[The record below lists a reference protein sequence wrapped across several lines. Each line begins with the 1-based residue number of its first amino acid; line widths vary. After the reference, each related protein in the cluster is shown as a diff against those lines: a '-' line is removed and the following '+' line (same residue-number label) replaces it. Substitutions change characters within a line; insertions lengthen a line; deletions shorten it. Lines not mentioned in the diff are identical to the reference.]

1 MRKNAVRYGIA
12 AAAALLLVAV
22 MWTFRPSFS
31 PAEPERTPEEIAASI
46 HRKAIVIDTHVDIPG
61 LFGSEKYD
69 PGLRG
74 VLPVQVDL
82 PRMRE
87 GGLDAVFFVVYV
99 PQTERNAVGYAQA
112 ASAALEKFAAIRRMT
127 DDLYKDEIG
136 LALTAADIRALHEQG
151 KRIALIGIE
160 NGYSVATQP
169 ALLDFYYDLGARY
182 FGLVH
187 NGHNDLADSAQ
198 PQEKFADRANGEGGE
213 HGGLSPL
220 GRAAIAR
227 ANDFGMMVDVSHAS
241 RAATLAAVEASRAP
255 VIASHSAVKAL
266 RDHPRNISDEE
277 MKALA
282 AKGGVVQIVAFDEYL
297 HPVPD
302 EKKAARRELAVS
314 LGLTSLDALFGA
326 DEETKA
332 KFAEGLAE
340 IDRKWPRATVAL
352 LADHIGYAVKLVG
365 IDHVGIASDFQGG
378 GGIDGWSNAS
388 ETPNVTAE
396 LVRRGYSEEE
406 IVKLWGGNLLRVMEA
421 TERARR
427 PAAEPAT
434 RAAAQ

>member
-1 MRKNAVRYGIA
+1 MRMNGVRYGIA
-12 AAAALLLVAV
+12 AAAALLFLAAL
-22 MWTFRPSFS
+22 WTFRPSFAPS
-31 PAEPERTPEEIAASI
+31 EPDRSPEEIAADI
-46 HRKAIVIDTHVDIPG
+46 HRKAIVIDTHVDIPSF
-61 LFGSEKYD
+61 FGSEKYD

-74 VLPVQVDL
+74 SFPVQVDL

-87 GGLDAVFFVVYV
+87 GGLDAVFFIVYV
-99 PQTERNAVGYAQA
+99 SQTERGAVGYAGA
-112 ASAALEKFAAIRRMT
+112 ASEALAKFAAIRRMT
-127 DDLYKDEIG
+127 DIQYKDEIG
-136 LALTAADIRALHEQG
+136 LALTAADLRALHEKG

-160 NGYSVATQP
+160 NGYSIAKEP

-198 PQEKFADRANGEGGE
+198 PQDQFGDKPNAEGGE
-213 HGGLSPL
+213 HGGLSAL

-227 ANDFGMMVDVSHAS
+227 ANDLGLMVDVSHAS
-241 RAATLAAVEASRAP
+241 RAATLAAVAASRAP

-266 RDHPRNISDEE
+266 RDHPRNLSDEE
-277 MKALA
+277 MKAIA
-282 AKGGVVQIVAFDEYL
+282 AKGGVIQIVAFDEYL

-314 LGLTSLDALFGA
+314 LGITSLDAVFEA
-326 DEETKA
+326 DEETRT

-340 IDRKWPRATVAL
+340 IDAKWPRASVAL

-365 IDHVGIASDFQGG
+365 VDHVGIASDFQGG
-378 GGIDGWSNAS
+378 GGIEGWSNAS

-406 IVKLWGGNLLRVMEA
+406 IVKIWGGNLLRVMDAVEK
-421 TERARR
+421 ARKPR
-427 PAAEPAT
+427 PQ
-434 RAAAQ
+434 AAAQ

>member
-1 MRKNAVRYGIA
+1 
-12 AAAALLLVAV
+12 
-22 MWTFRPSFS
+22 
-31 PAEPERTPEEIAASI
+31 
-46 HRKAIVIDTHVDIPG
+46 
-61 LFGSEKYD
+61 
-69 PGLRG
+69 
-74 VLPVQVDL
+74 
-82 PRMRE
+82 
-87 GGLDAVFFVVYV
+87 
-99 PQTERNAVGYAQA
+99 
-112 ASAALEKFAAIRRMT
+112 
-127 DDLYKDEIG
+127 
-136 LALTAADIRALHEQG
+136 
-151 KRIALIGIE
+151 
-160 NGYSVATQP
+160 
-169 ALLDFYYDLGARY
+169 
-182 FGLVH
+182 
-187 NGHNDLADSAQ
+187 
-198 PQEKFADRANGEGGE
+198 
-213 HGGLSPL
+213 
-220 GRAAIAR
+220 
-227 ANDFGMMVDVSHAS
+227 
-241 RAATLAAVEASRAP
+241 
-255 VIASHSAVKAL
+255 
-266 RDHPRNISDEE
+266 

-421 TERARR
+421 AERARR
-427 PAAEPAT
+427 PAAQPAT